1 LYYWLCSFHT
11 LERQHEKT
19 TPINAFINLMDNYIL
34 PRKQAITVFFAFAF
48 GYFLSCL
55 LRAITATL
63 SPVLTLEFELMAAD
77 LGLLAG
83 GYFLGFAS
91 MQIPLGY
98 LLDKFGPKKIV
109 SSFLLIAFIGTVSF
123 ALAQSFSGLLVS
135 RILIGVGAG
144 ACLMAPLTGY
154 RIWFAENQQQRV
166 NSWMLMIASLGF
178 LSSTLPVQLLLPTL
192 GWRWIFGGIAALI
205 LISII
210 LMLTFIPKWNHQQDE
225 SLENPLKS
233 GSLADVW
240 KNKFFISVIPM
251 GLFNYGGLMAIQTLW
266 AGPWMIRVAGYT
278 PLESATGLF
287 WINITMLISFFLWGY
302 FLPRITNLGFSAL
315 KILTVGLPISFLV
328 MLFIIILGSKAGA
341 FYITL
346 FILSSIF
353 LSVVQPAVGLSFQ
366 SHLAGK
372 ALTSFNLLIFLGAF
386 IMQWFIGLVID
397 LVKSF
402 GYTEIIGFKTAFSVF
417 LLLSLT
423 SYIFFLIINKN
434 HIFFKIKNM

>member
-1 LYYWLCSFHT
+1 M
-11 LERQHEKT
+11 E
-19 TPINAFINLMDNYIL
+19 NYIL
-34 PRKQAITVFFAFAF
+34 PRREAITVFFVFAF

-123 ALAQSFSGLLVS
+123 ALAQNFSGLLVS
-135 RILIGVGAG
+135 RILIGVGVS

-154 RIWFAENQQQRV
+154 RIWFAENQQQRA

-178 LSSTLPVQLLLPTL
+178 LSSTLPIQLLLPSL

-205 LISII
+205 LISIF
-210 LMLTFIPKWNHQQDE
+210 LMLVFIPKWNHQKDE
-225 SLENPLKS
+225 SLENSERK

-315 KILTVGLPISFLV
+315 KILKLGLPVSFLI
-328 MLFIIILGSKAGA
+328 MLIIIILGSKAGA

-353 LSVVQPAVGLSFQ
+353 LSVTQPAVGLSFA

-372 ALTSFNLLIFLGAF
+372 ALTSFNLLIFLGTF
-386 IMQWFIGLVID
+386 IMQWVMGLVID
-397 LVKSF
+397 LVKIF
-402 GYTEIIGFKTAFSVF
+402 GYTEIIGFKAAFSFF
-417 LLLSLT
+417 LFLSLI
-423 SYIFFLIINKN
+423 SYIFFLIINK
-434 HIFFKIKNM
+434 KS

>member
-1 LYYWLCSFHT
+1 M
-11 LERQHEKT
+11 E
-19 TPINAFINLMDNYIL
+19 NYIL
-34 PRKQAITVFFAFAF
+34 PRRQAITVFFVFAF

-123 ALAQSFSGLLVS
+123 ALAQNFSGLLVS
-135 RILIGVGAG
+135 RILIGVGVS

-154 RIWFAENQQQRV
+154 RIWFAENQQQRA

-178 LSSTLPVQLLLPTL
+178 LSSTLPIQLLLPAF

-205 LISII
+205 LISIF
-210 LMLTFIPKWNHQQDE
+210 LMLAFIPKWDHQKNE
-225 SLENPLKS
+225 SLDNQTSK

-266 AGPWMIRVAGYT
+266 AGPWMVRVAGYT
-278 PLESATGLF
+278 PIESATGLF

-302 FLPRITNLGFSAL
+302 FLPKITNFGFSAL
-315 KILTVGLPISFLV
+315 KILKLGLPVSFLI
-328 MLFIIILGSKAGA
+328 MLMIIILGSKAGA

-353 LSVVQPAVGLSFQ
+353 LSVTQPAVGLSFA

-372 ALTSFNLLIFLGAF
+372 ALTSFNLLIFLGTF
-386 IMQWFIGLVID
+386 IMQWVMGLVID
-397 LVKSF
+397 LVKTF
-402 GYTEIIGFKTAFSVF
+402 GYTEIIGFKAAFSFF
-417 LLLSLT
+417 LFLSLI
-423 SYIFFLIINKN
+423 SYIFFLIINK
-434 HIFFKIKNM
+434 KS

>member
-1 LYYWLCSFHT
+1 MENH
-11 LERQHEKT
+11 
-19 TPINAFINLMDNYIL
+19 IL
-34 PRKQAITVFFAFAF
+34 PRREAITVFFVFAF

-109 SSFLLIAFIGTVSF
+109 SSFLLIAFIGTLSF
-123 ALAQSFSGLLVS
+123 ALAQSFSGLLLS
-135 RILIGVGAG
+135 RILIGVGVS

-154 RIWFAENQQQRV
+154 RIWFAENQQQRA

-178 LSSTLPVQLLLPTL
+178 LSSTLPIQLLLPSL

-205 LISII
+205 LISIF
-210 LMLTFIPKWNHQQDE
+210 LMLVFIPKWNHQKDE
-225 SLENPLKS
+225 SLENSERK
-233 GSLADVW
+233 GSLVDVW

-315 KILTVGLPISFLV
+315 KILKLGLPVSFLI
-328 MLFIIILGSKAGA
+328 MLIIIILGSKAGA

-353 LSVVQPAVGLSFQ
+353 LSVTQPAVGLSFA

-372 ALTSFNLLIFLGAF
+372 ALTSFNLLIFLGTF
-386 IMQWFIGLVID
+386 IMQWVMGLVID
-397 LVKSF
+397 LVKTF
-402 GYTEIIGFKTAFSVF
+402 GYTEIIGFKAAFSFF
-417 LLLSLT
+417 LLLSLI
-423 SYIFFLIINKN
+423 SYIFFLIINK
-434 HIFFKIKNM
+434 KS

>member
-1 LYYWLCSFHT
+1 M
-11 LERQHEKT
+11 EK
-19 TPINAFINLMDNYIL
+19 NIL
-34 PRKQAITVFFAFAF
+34 PIKKAVLIFFVFAC
-48 GYFLSCL
+48 GYFISAL

-63 SPVLTLEFELMAAD
+63 SPILTSEFILTAGD

-135 RILIGVGAG
+135 RILIGVGSS

-154 RIWFAENQQQRV
+154 RIWFAENQQQRA

-192 GWRWIFGGIAALI
+192 GWRWVFGGISALI

-210 LMLTFIPKWNHQQDE
+210 LMLAFIPKWDHQKE
-225 SLENPLKS
+225 NVSLENSSKS
-233 GSLADVW
+233 GSLKDVW
-240 KNKFFISVIPM
+240 KNRFFISVIPM

-287 WINITMLISFFLWGY
+287 SINITMLVSFFLWGY

-315 KILTVGLPISFLV
+315 KILKLGLPISFLV
-328 MLFIIILGSKAGA
+328 MLTIIILGSKAGA

-372 ALTSFNLLIFLGAF
+372 ALTSFNLLIFLGTF

-417 LLLSLT
+417 LFLSLT
-423 SYIFFLIINKN
+423 SYIFFLIINK
-434 HIFFKIKNM
+434 KS

>member
-1 LYYWLCSFHT
+1 
-11 LERQHEKT
+11 
-19 TPINAFINLMDNYIL
+19 MDNYIL
-34 PRKQAITVFFAFAF
+34 PKKQAIAVFFVFAF

-63 SPVLTLEFELMAAD
+63 SPVLTLEFDLMAAD

-83 GYFLGFAS
+83 GYFLGFAC
-91 MQIPLGY
+91 MQIPIGF

-123 ALAQSFSGLLVS
+123 ALAQSFSGLLAS
-135 RILIGVGAG
+135 RILIGVGVS

-154 RIWFAENQQQRV
+154 RIWFAEHQQQRA

-192 GWRWIFGGIAALI
+192 GWRWMFGGIAALI
-205 LISII
+205 LVSIV
-210 LMLTFIPKWNHQQDE
+210 LMLAFIPKWDHQKDE
-225 SLENPLKS
+225 SWDSSSRL
-233 GSLADVW
+233 GSFADVW

-251 GLFNYGGLMAIQTLW
+251 GLLNYGGLMAIQTLW
-266 AGPWMIRVAGYT
+266 AGPWMTRVAGYS

-287 WINITMLISFFLWGY
+287 WINITMLVSFFLWGY
-302 FLPRITNLGFSAL
+302 FLPKITNLGFSAF
-315 KILTVGLPISFLV
+315 KILKLGLPLSFLV
-328 MLFIIILGSKAGA
+328 MLTIILLGPKAGA
-341 FYITL
+341 FYIAL

-353 LSVVQPAVGLSFQ
+353 LSVIQPAVGLSFQ

-372 ALTSFNLLIFLGAF
+372 ALTSFNLLIFLGTF

-397 LVKSF
+397 LVKGL
-402 GYTEIIGFKTAFSVF
+402 GYSEIIGFKTSFSVF
-417 LLLSLT
+417 LLLSLMA
-423 SYIFFLIINKN
+423 YIFFLIINRKPQSV
-434 HIFFKIKNM
+434 

>member
-1 LYYWLCSFHT
+1 
-11 LERQHEKT
+11 
-19 TPINAFINLMDNYIL
+19 MDNYIL
-34 PRKQAITVFFAFAF
+34 PKRQAITVFFVFAF
-48 GYFLSCL
+48 GYFISCL

-109 SSFLLIAFIGTVSF
+109 SSFLLIAFIGTISF
-123 ALAQSFSGLLVS
+123 ALANSFSGLLIS
-135 RILIGVGAG
+135 RILIGVGVS

-154 RIWFAENQQQRV
+154 RIWFAENQQQRA

-178 LSSTLPVQLLLPTL
+178 LSSTLPVQLLLPTF
-192 GWRWIFGGIAALI
+192 GWRGLFVGIAILI
-205 LISII
+205 LISIV
-210 LMLTFIPKWNHQQDE
+210 LMLAFIPKWDHQKKE
-225 SLENPLKS
+225 SLESPIQT

-287 WINITMLISFFLWGY
+287 WINITMLVSFFLWGY

-315 KILTVGLPISFLV
+315 KILKFGLPVSFLV
-328 MLFIIILGSKAGA
+328 MLTIIILGSKAGA

-353 LSVVQPAVGLSFQ
+353 LSVTQPAVGLSFQ

-372 ALTSFNLLIFLGAF
+372 ALTSFNLLIFLGTF
-386 IMQWFIGLVID
+386 IMQWIMGLVID
-397 LVKSF
+397 LVRGF
-402 GYTEIIGFKTAFSVF
+402 GYTEIIGFKTAFSFF
-417 LLLSLT
+417 LFLSLT
-423 SYIFFLIINKN
+423 SYLFFLIVNKES
-434 HIFFKIKNM
+434 

>member
-1 LYYWLCSFHT
+1 M
-11 LERQHEKT
+11 E
-19 TPINAFINLMDNYIL
+19 NYIL
-34 PRKQAITVFFAFAF
+34 PKRQAITVFFVFAF

-109 SSFLLIAFIGTVSF
+109 SSFLLIALIGTSSF
-123 ALAQSFSGLLVS
+123 ALAQSFSGLLIS
-135 RILIGVGAG
+135 RILIGIGVS

-154 RIWFAENQQQRV
+154 RIWFAENQQRA

-178 LSSTLPVQLLLPTL
+178 LSSTLPVQLLLPSF
-192 GWRWIFGGIAALI
+192 GWRWIFGGIAILI
-205 LISII
+205 LVSII
-210 LMLTFIPKWNHQQDE
+210 LMLAFIPKWNHQRDV
-225 SLENPLKS
+225 SLENPVS
-233 GSLADVW
+233 QGSLTDVW
-240 KNKFFISVIPM
+240 KDKFFISLIPM

-302 FLPRITNLGFSAL
+302 FLPRITSLGFSAL
-315 KILTVGLPISFLV
+315 KILKLGLPISFFV
-328 MLFIIILGSKAGA
+328 MLMIIFLGPKAGA

-353 LSVVQPAVGLSFQ
+353 LSVTQPAVGLSFP

-372 ALTSFNLLIFLGAF
+372 ALTSFNLLIFLGTF
-386 IMQWFIGLVID
+386 IMQWLMGLVID
-397 LVKSF
+397 LIKNYGYSEIF
-402 GYTEIIGFKTAFSVF
+402 GFRSAFSVF
-417 LLLSLT
+417 LILSLV
-423 SYIFFLIINKN
+423 SYVFFLIINK
-434 HIFFKIKNM
+434 KK